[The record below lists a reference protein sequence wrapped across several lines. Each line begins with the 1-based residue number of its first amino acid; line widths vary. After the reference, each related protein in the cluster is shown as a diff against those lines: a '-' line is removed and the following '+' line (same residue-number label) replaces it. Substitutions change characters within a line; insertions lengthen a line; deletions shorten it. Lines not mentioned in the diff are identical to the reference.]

1 MHSLVPLAVEIATK
15 TLNVKETLFAD
26 LITALETFHQL
37 EVTGLQEQIVV
48 EVHIDYKKYCMRRLS
63 KKFYQAHIFQF

>member
-15 TLNVKETLFAD
+15 TINVKETLFAD
-26 LITALETFHQL
+26 LITVLETFHQL

-48 EVHIDYKKYCMRRLS
+48 EVHINYKKYCIWRLS
-63 KKFYQAHIFQF
+63 KNQAHIFQL

>member
-48 EVHIDYKKYCMRRLS
+48 EVNINYKKYCMRRLS
-63 KKFYQAHIFQF
+63 YISILVIKHT